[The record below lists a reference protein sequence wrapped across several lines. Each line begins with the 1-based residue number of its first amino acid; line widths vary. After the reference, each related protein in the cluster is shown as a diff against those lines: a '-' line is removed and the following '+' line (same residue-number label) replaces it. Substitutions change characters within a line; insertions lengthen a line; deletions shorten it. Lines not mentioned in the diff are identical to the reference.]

1 MALRLRS
8 QHVSMPSALWN
19 SYVEQSTTSLVA
31 LSFHTKIYHT
41 HGNQLTYENLVG
53 RNSKQIQSSVPL
65 VHRLLCRRSHS
76 MLMGAPP
83 SAISDSR
90 ESSRS
95 SPARNFPIFFL
106 IRREHSKPW
115 ILKSEK
121 KQRTMDWQSHHSWS
135 RHPPPLPPTPPQA
148 GRLPSLNKDISKC
161 LVATA

>member
-90 ESSRS
+90 ESSRF
-95 SPARNFPIFFL
+95 SPARCSQFFL

-115 ILKSEK
+115 TLKSEK

-135 RHPPPLPPTPPQA
+135 HHPPPLPPTPPQA
-148 GRLPSLNKDISKC
+148 GRLASLNKDISKC
-161 LVATA
+161 LDATA